1 MPAASLTLALVL
13 AATAARADDPTDDS
27 AIRKALTDWTEAFN
41 AGDAEQVCDLFA
53 PDLISSFRGA
63 PERGFA
69 ELCGQLRRSLADP
82 DRTYRYSLDLKE
94 ILVSGDLA
102 AVRLEW
108 TLEVEDPD
116 RRARANLPGTRP
128 RCFPPPARRQLEN
141 RTLPGVRRN
150 QPLSRAGRR

>member
-1 MPAASLTLALVL
+1 MALHDPAAWLALALVL
-13 AATAARADDPTDDS
+13 AAGGARANDPTDDS

-63 PERGFA
+63 PDRGFA

-82 DRTYRYSLDLKE
+82 DRTDRYSLDLKE

-108 TLEVEDPD
+108 TLEVEDRTGAPVQTFQEPGLDVFHRQPD
-116 RRARANLPGTRP
+116 GSWKIARFLAFDATSL
-128 RCFPPPARRQLEN
+128 
-141 RTLPGVRRN
+141 
-150 QPLSRAGRR
+150 

>member
-1 MPAASLTLALVL
+1 MWRFTMPAASLTLALVL

-102 AVRLEW
+102 AVRLE
-108 TLEVEDPD
+108 
-116 RRARANLPGTRP
+116 
-128 RCFPPPARRQLEN
+128 
-141 RTLPGVRRN
+141 
-150 QPLSRAGRR
+150 

>member
-1 MPAASLTLALVL
+1 MWRFTMPAASLTLALVL

-108 TLEVEDPD
+108 TLEVEDRTGAPVQTFQEPGLDVFHRQPD
-116 RRARANLPGTRP
+116 GSWKIARFLAFDATSP
-128 RCFPPPARRQLEN
+128 
-141 RTLPGVRRN
+141 
-150 QPLSRAGRR
+150 